1 MHVVAEVSHV
11 RLVIR
16 PPSEAVSTG
25 KEKSKGSLNPLGH
38 SLVHQTR

>member
-1 MHVVAEVSHV
+1 MRYSMHVVAEVSHV

-25 KEKSKGSLNPLGH
+25 KEKS
-38 SLVHQTR
+38 